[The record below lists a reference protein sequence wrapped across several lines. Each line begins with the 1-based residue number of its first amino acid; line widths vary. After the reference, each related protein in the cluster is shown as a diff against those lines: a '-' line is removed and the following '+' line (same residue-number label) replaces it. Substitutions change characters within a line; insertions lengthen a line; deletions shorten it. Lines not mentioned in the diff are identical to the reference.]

1 MLHRTN
7 EEEIE
12 MRTMKAL
19 NLLSALLI
27 ASATLLAQN
36 SRDPEAGVR
45 EVINRFEAGLQQ
57 HDLQAIEALVA
68 PDIVVFENGRRNDG
82 WQDFRDHHLLPE
94 FKAHSTPYRTEIVR
108 IEATPSLAWGY
119 SRMNRAYPP
128 KKDNTPD
135 VWTMYALRREGT
147 GWKIAMLGW
156 SVRRIE

>member
-1 MLHRTN
+1 
-7 EEEIE
+7 

-27 ASATLLAQN
+27 ASATLRAQN

-57 HDLQAIEALVA
+57 HDLQAIETLVS

-94 FKAHSTPYRTEIVR
+94 FKAPSTPYRTEIVR
-108 IEATPSLAWGY
+108 MEAAPSLAWGY

-128 KKDNTPD
+128 KKDSTPD
-135 VWTMYALRREGT
+135 VWTMYVLRREGT